1 MTNNNNNHNED
12 DKGLIKLIGLLRP
25 TPPRDPKVVEQNRL
39 KFLAEADNLIGTD
52 GKLPQKNKFYQF
64 QSKEKTNMN
73 GFKPKFALTTLFV
86 IVTLFVFLFGG
97 TGLTV
102 YAAQSALPGD
112 ALYPVKTGLE
122 QTRLSLTS
130 EADRVAQLHLSLA
143 QKRLEEIEGLIKEGR
158 YDQVG
163 KTSAEFERQIQL
175 AVEALKSLA
184 NQNPAR
190 AAELTT
196 QMMAELS
203 TYTKA
208 LTSMLVNLPEEVKV
222 EVEKAIVG
230 SESAGALGDS
240 AKSIELTG
248 VVSNLTAESWTI
260 MGRVIA
266 VTPQTELKGT
276 FAVGDTVKVHA
287 MVNADGSLTALEIE
301 AGAAVD
307 NGNDNLN
314 ANDNSNANENVNSN
328 ANENGNE
335 NSNEN
340 SNENE
345 NENSNGNSNENE
357 NENAN
362 DNSNANNRDED
373 EFEFKGTV
381 QTILPD
387 LWVIG
392 GITVAVSPETSLRG
406 TIAVGDTVEVKAFEL
421 PDGSLLAI
429 EIKLEDG
436 SSNDNGD
443 DHIGDDQNS
452 NNNSNENGDDHG
464 SEIEN
469 SNDSD
474 GEHDGGD
481 DSSNNSS
488 EHAGS
493 NDNGGDDSGG
503 GSGGGGGG
511 DNGGGD

>member
-1 MTNNNNNHNED
+1 MTDKKPIHNDVDPQLE
-12 DKGLIKLIGLLRP
+12 KLIGLLRP
-25 TPPRDPKVVEQNRL
+25 TPPRSPQAVEQNRL
-39 KFLAEADNLIGTD
+39 KFLAEVDNLTGAEGIPSH
-52 GKLPQKNKFYQF
+52 KQKIYQF

-86 IVTLFVFLFGG
+86 IATLFVFLFGG

-112 ALYPVKTGLE
+112 ALYPVKTSLE

-203 TYTKA
+203 AYTKA
-208 LTSMLVNLPEEVKV
+208 LTSMLVSLPDDVKV

-230 SESAGALGDS
+230 SESAGNLDDS

-248 VVSNLTAESWTI
+248 VVASLTAENWTI
-260 MGRVIA
+260 SGRLVA
-266 VTPQTELKGT
+266 VTPQTEIKGS
-276 FAVGDTVKVHA
+276 FSVGDTVKVHA
-287 MVNADGSLTALEIE
+287 QVNADGSLTALEIE
-301 AGAAVD
+301 AAPAAG
-307 NGNDNLN
+307 NANDNLN
-314 ANDNSNANENVNSN
+314 ANDNDNGNS
-328 ANENGNE
+328 NGNE
-335 NSNEN
+335 NDND
-340 SNENE
+340 
-345 NENSNGNSNENE
+345 NGNSNENE
-357 NENAN
+357 NDDAD
-362 DNSNANNRDED
+362 DNSNDSADED
-373 EFEFKGTV
+373 KFEFTGTV

-392 GITVAVSPETSLRG
+392 GITVAVSPETRIRG
-406 TIAVGDTVEVKAFEL
+406 TIAVGDKVEVNAFEL
-421 PDGSLLAI
+421 PDGSLTAI

-436 SSNDNGD
+436 SSNDND
-443 DHIGDDQNS
+443 DESIGDDQNS
-452 NNNSNENGDDHG
+452 NDNSDDNGDDRG

-469 SNDSD
+469 SNDSGGD
-474 GEHDGGD
+474 HDGND
-481 DSSNNSS
+481 
-488 EHAGS
+488 S
-493 NDNGGDDSGG
+493 NDNGGDH
-503 GSGGGGGG
+503 SGGGGNE
-511 DNGGGD
+511 NGQDD